1 MIHTVHPYAPDSQK
15 PCCQGFPLP
24 LPKPFTQVDQL
35 QLSVWSIHRELSHTG
50 GHLRM
55 PRGPQASHASLSA
68 APRASLPTRDPQVSQ
83 CSWSSSLMTSL
94 SEELGP
100 QGHASCAPVHADA
113 APMSL
118 CNSCSCAASQRA
130 PCTPTFRAVGKI
142 HLRLPAREFTLG
154 RLMRSPRGKPL

>member
-1 MIHTVHPYAPDSQK
+1 MPPARLIFTEALPSESVM
-15 PCCQGFPLP
+15 PL
-24 LPKPFTQVDQL
+24 KIVPFT
-35 QLSVWSIHRELSHTG
+35 S
-50 GHLRM
+50 RM

-100 QGHASCAPVHADA
+100 QGHASRAPVHADA

-154 RLMRSPRGKPL
+154 RLMRSPRRRPL